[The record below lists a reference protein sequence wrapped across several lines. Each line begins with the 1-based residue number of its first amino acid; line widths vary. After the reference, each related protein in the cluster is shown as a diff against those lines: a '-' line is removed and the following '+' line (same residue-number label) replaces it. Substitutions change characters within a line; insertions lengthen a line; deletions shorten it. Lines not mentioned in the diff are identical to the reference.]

1 MRIALLISS
10 LGPGGAERVMSLLAG
25 GLAVRGHEVWLITL
39 AASGNDFFVV
49 DPRVRRLGLGLM
61 GDSGTAFEA
70 LRANAQRLRA
80 LRRAVSTIEP
90 HVVLSFVTRMNV
102 LAILACTGL
111 PPRVVVSERVDP
123 ASHREE
129 RIWAALRSVAYHR
142 ADAVVVQ
149 TEAAAHW
156 FRRRLGKRLAV
167 TVIPNPVDPAG
178 DALPCSVEVPRPFM
192 LAAGRLVHQKG
203 FDILIR
209 AFATVARECGQLRLA
224 IAGEGPEEQ
233 ALRNLVAAL
242 RLDDRVHFLGQVRGL
257 RTLMRQADAFILS
270 SRYEGFPNVLL
281 EALAS
286 GLPVVAT
293 DCPGGPREIL
303 RDGEFGL
310 LVPCENPV
318 ALAAALRCI
327 ATDAALRNRLSGR
340 GPLATER
347 YQVDRVVGGWE
358 AVLAAKPDGR
368 PAA

>member
-1 MRIALLISS
+1 MRIALVISS

-49 DPRVRRLGLGLM
+49 DPRVRRLGLDLM

-70 LRANAQRLRA
+70 LRANAQRVRT
-80 LRRAVSTIEP
+80 LRRAISTIEP

-102 LAILACTGL
+102 LAILAFMGL
-111 PPRVVVSERVDP
+111 PARVVVSERVDP

-129 RIWAALRSVAYHR
+129 RIWAALRSIAYHR
-142 ADAVVVQ
+142 ADALVVQ

-178 DALPCSVEVPRPFM
+178 DSLPCSVEVPRPFM

-224 IAGEGPEEQ
+224 IAGEGPAAQ
-233 ALRNLVAAL
+233 ALRDLVAEL
-242 RLDDRVHFLGQVRGL
+242 RLDSRVVFLGQVREL
-257 RTLMRQADAFILS
+257 KTLMQQAEGFILS

-310 LVPCENPV
+310 LVPCEDPP
-318 ALAAALRCI
+318 ALAAALRRL
-327 ATDAALRNRLSGR
+327 ATDADLRSRLSAR
-340 GPLATER
+340 APLAIAP
-347 YQVDRVVGGWE
+347 YALARVAAQWE
-358 AVLAAKPDGR
+358 AVLGR
-368 PAA
+368 QQAVGS